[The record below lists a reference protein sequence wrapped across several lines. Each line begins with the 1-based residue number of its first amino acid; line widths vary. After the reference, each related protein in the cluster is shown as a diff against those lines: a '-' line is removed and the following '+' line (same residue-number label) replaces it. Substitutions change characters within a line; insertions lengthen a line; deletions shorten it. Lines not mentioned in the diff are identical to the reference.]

1 MNIRKNAKGSGWNE
15 RELGA
20 LWVKTKFGGDQKFL
34 TGHIKIP
41 VGHPADIPLK
51 IVLFP
56 NQDFK
61 GGENRPHY
69 RIYKHLDKEGKVEAP
84 RKAPKQ
90 EVEDVQWTSETSEGD
105 GSLDDPSIW
114 AE

>member
-1 MNIRKNAKGSGWNE
+1 MNTRKNAKGSGWNE

-20 LWVKTKFGGDQKFL
+20 LWVKTKFDGDQKFL

-41 VGHPADIPLK
+41 VGHPADIPIK

-61 GGENRPHY
+61 GRENRPHY

-84 RKAPKQ
+84 KP
-90 EVEDVQWTSETSEGD
+90 EIEDVQWTAEASEGD
-105 GSLDDPSIW
+105 ASLNDPSIW